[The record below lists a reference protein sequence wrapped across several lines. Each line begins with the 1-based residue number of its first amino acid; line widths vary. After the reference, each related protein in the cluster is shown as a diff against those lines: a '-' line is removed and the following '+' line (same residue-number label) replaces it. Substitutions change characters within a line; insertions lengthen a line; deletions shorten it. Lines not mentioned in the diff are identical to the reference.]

1 MPTESIRV
9 SGLIPATPKQIY
21 DAWLDAQAHSKFSGG
36 KATVEPYIG
45 GKYTAF
51 DQAIRGETIELD
63 PGKRIVQSWKT
74 PDFPKGVPA
83 SRVEVTFGARKG
95 IGTEITFV
103 HTGIPEGLG
112 QRAAESWLDK
122 YVTPMRRY
130 FGNLAAKKAAAKEAA
145 ANPPAPAEAKKSPPE
160 TKKAPAAKPA
170 EKKPAKPAKPSK
182 PANKKAAKPAKKPAN
197 KKAAKPA
204 KKPANKKTG
213 AANKKAGAAKKA
225 AKKAKAGAKKKRR

>member
-21 DAWLDAQAHSKFSGG
+21 DAWLDPQAHSKFSGG

-51 DQAIRGETIELD
+51 DQAVRGETIELD
-63 PGKRIVQSWKT
+63 PGKRIVQSWKNA
-74 PDFPKGVPA
+74 DFPKGVPA
-83 SRVEVTFGARKG
+83 SRVEVTLGARKG

-112 QRAAESWLDK
+112 QKVAESWLDK

-145 ANPPAPAEAKKSPPE
+145 ASAPVPAAATKPAAAP
-160 TKKAPAAKPA
+160 KAPAAKKSAPA
-170 EKKPAKPAKPSK
+170 AKKVAP
-182 PANKKAAKPAKKPAN
+182 KKAAPP
-197 KKAAKPA
+197 KKAKRAAP
-204 KKPANKKTG
+204 PKKT
-213 AANKKAGAAKKA
+213 KKAGAAKKP
-225 AKKAKAGAKKKRR
+225 AKKAKAVAKKKRR